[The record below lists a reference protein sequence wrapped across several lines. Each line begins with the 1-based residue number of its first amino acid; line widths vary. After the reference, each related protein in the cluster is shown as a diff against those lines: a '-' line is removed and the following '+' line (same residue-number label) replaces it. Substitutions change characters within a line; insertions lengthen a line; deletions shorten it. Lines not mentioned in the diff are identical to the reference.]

1 MLVDFCVLPILA
13 DLGNCRFSQ
22 NQLELSQP
30 NRAKLF
36 KHQPLGSCH
45 FLSLSLSPSPPIPLP
60 LCLRLLTYLQE
71 GRKRRKEEEEKAK
84 ERANE
89 PQHHPQVIPLA
100 TKEERSAFLSCHRK
114 EKKKQVRRRRP
125 TPTKSPNS
133 RS

>member
-36 KHQPLGSCH
+36 KHQPPWL
-45 FLSLSLSPSPPIPLP
+45 LSFPLPLP
-60 LCLRLLTYLQE
+60 LCLRLFTYLQE